1 MPKEGDQSAS
11 RMDKEHLPGEGY
23 FLRTREESPD
33 PKGAEEV
40 PESPES
46 KQARTEG
53 SWQQEFSGGF
63 LNEAKGMRVGLG
75 QTTWLLRRTPGAE
88 AMKSCQSIIQMGRT
102 WFGTC

>member
-1 MPKEGDQSAS
+1 
-11 RMDKEHLPGEGY
+11 MDKEHLPGEGY
-23 FLRTREESPD
+23 FPRTRKESPD

-46 KQARTEG
+46 KEASMGG
-53 SWQQEFSGGF
+53 SLQQEFSGGF

-75 QTTWLLRRTPGAE
+75 QATLAAE
-88 AMKSCQSIIQMGRT
+88 KDPRGGTRKSCQSIIQVRRN